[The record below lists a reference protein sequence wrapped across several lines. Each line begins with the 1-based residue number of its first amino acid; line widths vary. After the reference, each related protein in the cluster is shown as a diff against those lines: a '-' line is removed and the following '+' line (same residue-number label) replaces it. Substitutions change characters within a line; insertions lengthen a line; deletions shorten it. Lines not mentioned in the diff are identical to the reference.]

1 METISTRIDRML
13 CFAAVAERGSFTA
26 AAAALGYSKAHISRQ
41 VAELERELGAE
52 LLLRT
57 TRRLSLTP
65 LGHRYAEQAARL
77 RATFDEAQQLIA
89 AERSDVRGLLR
100 ITTATTFGE
109 IFLVDLISDFQTL
122 YPQVEVEI
130 DMSIQPRDLLD
141 GHYDF
146 AFRITRTI
154 EERFVARAVGLIREI
169 PIAGPTLLARHGIP
183 RRPSELAPLP
193 VLRNSHFRDDP
204 EWVFVRGRDSE
215 TVRLRSPL
223 AINNFNAILHAAEL
237 GIGIARLPHYLVH
250 EALRAG
256 RLQRLLPDWEIAQL
270 PMYLVHPQRRHPTQL
285 QAVFRTFAITWFE
298 APERQSLLC

>member
-77 RATFDEAQQLIA
+77 RTTFDEAQQLIA

-109 IFLVDLISDFQTL
+109 VFLVDLIGDFQTQ

-169 PIAGPTLLARHGIP
+169 PVAGPALLARHGTP
-183 RRPSELAPLP
+183 RRPSDLAPLP
-193 VLRNSHFRDDP
+193 ALRNLHFRDDP

-215 TVRLRSPL
+215 TVRVRSPL
-223 AINNFNAILHAAEL
+223 AINNFSAILHAAEL

-250 EALRAG
+250 DALREG

-270 PMYLVHPQRRHPTQL
+270 PMYLVHPQRRHPTRL
-285 QAVFRTFAITWFE
+285 QSVFRAFAIAWFE
-298 APERQSLLC
+298 APERQALLR

>member
-26 AAAALGYSKAHISRQ
+26 AAAALGYSKAHVSRQ

-77 RATFDEAQQLIA
+77 RTTFDEAQQLIA

-109 IFLVDLISDFQTL
+109 VFLVDLIGDFQAQ

-130 DMSIQPRDLLD
+130 DMSIHTRDLLD
-141 GHYDF
+141 GHFDF
-146 AFRITRTI
+146 AFRITRTM
-154 EERFVARAVGLIREI
+154 EERFVARAIGLIREI
-169 PIAGPTLLARHGIP
+169 PIAAPTLLARIGVP
-183 RRPSELAPLP
+183 KRPADLAPLP
-193 VLRNSHFRDDP
+193 ALRNLHFRDDP

-223 AINNFNAILHAAEL
+223 AVNNFSAILHAAEL
-237 GIGIARLPHYLVH
+237 GLGIARLPHYLVYD
-250 EALRAG
+250 ALRDG

-270 PMYLVHPQRRHPTQL
+270 PMYLVHPQRRHPTRL
-285 QAVFRTFAITWFE
+285 QSVFRAFAIAWFE
-298 APERQSLLC
+298 APERQALLR